1 MLLTMAERDTDMD
14 IARRGKVILWLL
26 TSIAGLM
33 LATPP
38 TASAAPP
45 VTFTDVS
52 TFSDS
57 FSGSIDCQDELYN
70 ITASGRTVVHVTYF
84 ADSGAVHLSVVDH
97 GKAVAVPADGT
108 GPTYT
113 SSFFAL
119 DLENIR
125 AVKHGDVLVKED
137 TDLFRTVAHGS
148 DGSRS
153 FFYFH
158 AHFTV
163 NANGDT
169 TAQLQLDRTVC
180 A

>member
-1 MLLTMAERDTDMD
+1 MEM
-14 IARRGKVILWLL
+14 RRIKTILWLL

-33 LATPP
+33 LATPAA
-38 TASAAPP
+38 ASAAPP
-45 VTFTDVS
+45 ITFTDVS
-52 TFSDS
+52 TFSDM
-57 FSGSIDCQDELYN
+57 FSDSIDCQDEVYN
-70 ITASGRTVVHVTYF
+70 ITATGHTVVHVTF
-84 ADSGAVHLSVVDH
+84 FQSGAVHFKVIDH

-113 SSFFAL
+113 SNFFAL

-125 AVKHGDVLVKED
+125 AVKHGDVLVEED

>member
-1 MLLTMAERDTDMD
+1 ME
-14 IARRGKVILWLL
+14 IARRIKAILWLL
-26 TSIAGLM
+26 TSTAGLI
-33 LATPP
+33 LAAPAS
-38 TASAAPP
+38 ASAAPP
-45 VTFTDVS
+45 VAFTDVS
-52 TFSDS
+52 TFSDTC
-57 FSGSIDCQDELYN
+57 SGSLDCQHEVYD
-70 ITASGRTVVHVTYF
+70 ITATGHTVVHVTYF
-84 ADSGAVHLSVVDH
+84 EDSGAVHLSVVDH

-125 AVKHGDVLVKED
+125 VVKHGDVLVEED